1 MSLEKRCKITIN
13 YYNNDREYDLKACFC
28 IKKSR
33 RKAQMNR
40 RIGNDVDNVLGCK
53 SKYLKIYGQVS

>member
-1 MSLEKRCKITIN
+1 MSLEKRCKITII
-13 YYNNDREYDLKACFC
+13 YYNNDREYDLKVCFY

-33 RKAQMNR
+33 GEAQMNR

-53 SKYLKIYGQVS
+53 SKYLDLLQIS